1 MRMSW
6 MARGVCCIILS
17 VVMIIT
23 AIVDPAIP
31 FLEFLGIGLLT
42 LLIGIGFCYY
52 ARNKDKWKK

>member
-6 MARGVCCIILS
+6 MARGICGIILF

-23 AIVDPAIP
+23 AIADPTIP
-31 FLEFLGIGLLT
+31 TLHFVGIGILT

>member
-6 MARGVCCIILS
+6 MARGICGIILS

-23 AIVDPAIP
+23 AIADPTIP
-31 FLEFLGIGLLT
+31 TLHFVGIGILT

>member
-17 VVMIIT
+17 VMMIIT
-23 AIVDPAIP
+23 AIVNPAIP
-31 FLEFLGIGLLT
+31 TLHFVGIGILT
-42 LLIGIGFCYY
+42 LLIGISFCYY